1 MNLSQIIEEEP
12 TIAGVNIVPVIDL
25 CLVLLIILMVT
36 SPLLNTAEIPV
47 KLPKASTIESKERN
61 ISVTYS
67 TDGRIAINTDEV
79 SEAQFIPALRAE
91 LRKDPDV
98 LVILRVDKE
107 SPYISLTELITRCKK
122 AGAKKISIGTEQK
135 KVEG

>member
-1 MNLSQIIEEEP
+1 MNLRDILDETP

-36 SPLLNTAEIPV
+36 SPLLNTAELPV

-61 ISVTYS
+61 IAVTYS
-67 TDGRIAINTDEV
+67 TDGRIAINTDIV
-79 SEAQFIPALRAE
+79 SEDQFIPALAAE
-91 LRKDPDV
+91 LKKDPDI

-122 AGAKKISIGTEQK
+122 AGAKRISVGTEQK
-135 KVEG
+135 KIEG